1 MNCIAR
7 REWVGRA
14 YTNVGRVSVALPG
27 KNTLDLT
34 SAAFAAVVLDGR
46 GQVIL
51 GVFSAITG
59 VVIVQRFDAEFIGVE
74 QVFEQLLH
82 RHFSGR
88 EARRIVVSV
97 GRDRLVDKLLHDT
110 HQLQITVVVRHLPQQ
125 LVGVLQVFVIRH
137 HLAQDTVLGRFDTH
151 VAARRL
157 NAVGGV
163 GDLRRGLGRHQRGE
177 RGVAQAV
184 GFNGFA
190 QCFPVVV
197 QGFADDAVQ
206 IFLIGIDRQDALRI
220 GGFVEPRAGALLDSQ
235 LVRGLQQIVLNRF
248 ERFVRQVVGA
258 AVGVA
263 FAMLRQIVSEVDH
276 ADTQRTTPPSHR
288 V

>member
-34 SAAFAAVVLDGR
+34 SAAFAAVVWMDGA
-46 GQVIL
+46 GHL

-137 HLAQDTVLGRFDTH
+137 HG
-151 VAARRL
+151 
-157 NAVGGV
+157 
-163 GDLRRGLGRHQRGE
+163 
-177 RGVAQAV
+177 
-184 GFNGFA
+184 
-190 QCFPVVV
+190 
-197 QGFADDAVQ
+197 
-206 IFLIGIDRQDALRI
+206 
-220 GGFVEPRAGALLDSQ
+220 AGYRPWTL
-235 LVRGLQQIVLNRF
+235 
-248 ERFVRQVVGA
+248 
-258 AVGVA
+258 
-263 FAMLRQIVSEVDH
+263 
-276 ADTQRTTPPSHR
+276 
-288 V
+288 